1 MQDFV
6 EGAGE
11 APTKAAAEFGVM
23 HMISSTCMPGF
34 EQVAKS
40 VNYPKLFQLYVR
52 GDQDWVDD
60 NIKKAIDLNYA
71 GICLTVDL
79 DAYGR
84 RERDLAKRYRTTS
97 RQSASG
103 FEHQMRFS
111 WKDID
116 RIKTYCDL
124 PIIIKGIATKEDAIL
139 AVEHGVEVIYVS
151 NHGGRQLD
159 FGLGG
164 LKVLP
169 EIVDA
174 VGKDATIF
182 FDGGIMRGTDV
193 VKALSLGADVVGIGR
208 LQGLA
213 AAAGGSKAI
222 YRMLELLELEILT
235 CLRLL
240 GVNDITDLNSNLLTK
255 DDSFGTLDA
264 LSAFPLIN
272 EGY

>member
-1 MQDFV
+1 
-6 EGAGE
+6 
-11 APTKAAAEFGVM
+11 
-23 HMISSTCMPGF
+23 
-34 EQVAKS
+34 
-40 VNYPKLFQLYVR
+40 
-52 GDQDWVDD
+52 
-60 NIKKAIDLNYA
+60 
-71 GICLTVDL
+71 
-79 DAYGR
+79 
-84 RERDLAKRYRTTS
+84 
-97 RQSASG
+97 
-103 FEHQMRFS
+103 MRFS

-124 PIIIKGIATKEDAIL
+124 PIIIKGIATKEDAVL

-193 VKALSLGADVVGIGR
+193 IKALSLGADVVGIGR